1 MNRSKEIIQHIIDGI
16 SIEELCGTI
25 DTIPLQD
32 IDETIR
38 TIDQELKHQ
47 LIYHAT
53 LIHDSMRSHH
63 NMGSMS
69 TITTEFVL
77 IEKYLKYLVYDK
89 LSVYE
94 RLYLSIIRFFVD
106 TEQDE
111 ELNNCIRT
119 IQGKQQEIVTYNTIL
134 ILKSKRF
141 FTHLEAYQNWT
152 SALTQSVPRLIEKYG
167 PENANLMYSI
177 SKLVLHA
184 AEFLTAQRQLES
196 TIKLQIQNNH
206 VVITDILHIVTV
218 SQSLAK
224 NTISAQQFFEQE
236 YVGSV
241 KILKK
246 YTNKG

>member
-1 MNRSKEIIQHIIDGI
+1 MNRSKKIIQHIIDGV

-38 TIDQELKHQ
+38 TIDQELKNQ
-47 LIYHAT
+47 LIDHAT

-69 TITTEFVL
+69 TITAEFVL
-77 IEKYLKYLVYDK
+77 IEKYLKYIVYDK

-106 TEQDE
+106 TAQDE
-111 ELNNCIRT
+111 ELHNSILT
-119 IQGKQQEIVTYNTIL
+119 IQKKQEEIVTYNNIL
-134 ILKSKRF
+134 LLKSKRF
-141 FTHLEAYQNWT
+141 YSSLEAYQTWT
-152 SALTQSVPRLIEKYG
+152 STLTQSVPRLIEKYG
-167 PENANLMYSI
+167 PEHTNLMYSI
-177 SKLVLHA
+177 SKLVMYA
-184 AEFLTAQRQLES
+184 AEILTTHRQLES
-196 TIKLQIQNNH
+196 TIKLQIQNNY

-218 SQSLAK
+218 SQSLAQ
-224 NTISAQQFFEQE
+224 NALSTQQFFEQE

-246 YTNKG
+246 YTNKT